1 MFSAT
6 STDSQFYNFESEEN
20 AQKWRHL
27 FLGPLKRVIIIIIV
41 VCLLWSVHTPLSL
54 PCLSLS
60 CFLCVIPLSIS
71 DHLHFI
77 KDPYITFHEQ
87 MSFLH

>member
-1 MFSAT
+1 MFPAT

-27 FLGPLKRVIIIIIV
+27 FLGPLKRVIIIIVV
-41 VCLLWSVHTPLSL
+41 VCYGLFTLLSL
-54 PCLSLS
+54 PYLSLS
-60 CFLCVIPLSIS
+60 CLLCVVPLVIS
-71 DHLHFI
+71 DHLHII
-77 KDPYITFHEQ
+77 KDPYIIFHEQ